1 MQNVGISITDIIIA
15 LAYIIGTV
23 GIGFYFL
30 KQQKSAKEF
39 LMANRSMS
47 WLPVGLSLMATL
59 TSAVGYM
66 AYPAG
71 AFKSGLILFWMAMA
85 IPLSYPVVVYVF
97 MPFYHRLKLYTA
109 YEYLEKR
116 FDKNVRVL
124 SSGIFIIWR
133 LTWMAAVLYVPSMVL
148 NIVSDGQIPLVPS
161 IIVLGIVALLM
172 TTLGGVKAVMWGDVF
187 HSAVMFFGMFLVIVF
202 IINSV
207 PGGFSKI
214 WDTLAAAG
222 KTKMTG
228 TIPGFEDAGIF
239 SKLKLYLVTDFTI
252 VSIVITY
259 TVQKMGNYCVDQAM
273 VQRYIT
279 ASSLKE
285 SQKGFLANAGA
296 YLLYIVL
303 VTTIGAGLFSVVENF
318 TFPDNLK
325 VDQIYPYFISNFLPT
340 GVVGILLA
348 SIYAASLSSINGGIN
363 SITTAILNDFY
374 APYKLKQYNL
384 EIGENSEEEKA
395 RRLKIS
401 RISTVII
408 GLIAI
413 VLAFF
418 VPYLGD
424 IFTYSQKLINMFAG
438 PLFGIFLLGMLTKR
452 ATSPAVLTA
461 GFLGF
466 IVGSLLVFGPKM
478 GIDSLAVGVLW
489 PATISFVITIALGY
503 GLSMIIGKNDDEALS
518 YTRKGVMSN
527 TELE

>member
-1 MQNVGISITDIIIA
+1 MQNVGISTTDMIIA
-15 LAYIIGTV
+15 LTYIFGTV

-30 KQQKSAKEF
+30 KQQKSAKDF
-39 LMANRSMS
+39 LMAGRSMS

-71 AFKSGLILFWMAMA
+71 AFKSGLILFWMSMA
-85 IPLSYPVVVYVF
+85 IPISYPVVVYVF
-97 MPFYHRLKLYTA
+97 MPFYHKLKLYTA

-116 FDKNVRVL
+116 FDKNVRGL
-124 SSGIFIIWR
+124 ASGIFIIWR

-148 NIVSDGQIPLVPS
+148 NVVSGGKIPLIPS

-187 HSAVMFFGMFLVIVF
+187 HSAIMFLGMFLVIFF
-202 IINSV
+202 IIDAV
-207 PGGFSKI
+207 PGGLTKI

-228 TIPGFEDAGIF
+228 NIPGFGEAGIF
-239 SKLKLYLVTDFTI
+239 GKIKLYLITDFTI

-259 TVQKMGNYCVDQAM
+259 TIQKMGNYCVDQAM

-279 ASSLKE
+279 AKSVKE
-285 SQKGFLANAGA
+285 SQKGFLANAIA

-303 VTTIGAGLFSVVENF
+303 VTTIGAGLFTVAKNL
-318 TFPDNLK
+318 TFPASLK
-325 VDQIYPYFISNFLPT
+325 IDHIYPYFIANILPT
-340 GVVGILLA
+340 GVIGILLA

-374 APYKLKQYNL
+374 APYKLKQNNL

-395 RRLKIS
+395 HRLRIS
-401 RISTVII
+401 RISTVLI
-408 GLIAI
+408 GLVAI
-413 VLAFF
+413 IMAFF
-418 VPYLGD
+418 VEQLGD
-424 IFTYSQKLINMFAG
+424 IFTYSQKLINMFTG
-438 PLFGIFLLGMLTKR
+438 PLFGIFLLGMFTKR
-452 ATSPAVLTA
+452 VTAPAVLTA

-466 IVGSLLVFGPKM
+466 IFGSLLVFGPKM

-489 PATISFVITIALGY
+489 PAAISFVVTIIIGY
-503 GLSMIIGKNDDEALS
+503 ILSFFIGKNDPKTLN
-518 YTRKGVMSN
+518 YTRRNVMLSDN
-527 TELE
+527 

>member
-1 MQNVGISITDIIIA
+1 MQNVGINTIDIIIA
-15 LAYIIGTV
+15 LSYIIGTV
-23 GIGFYFL
+23 GVGFYFL
-30 KQQKSAKEF
+30 KEQKSAKDF
-39 LMANRSMS
+39 LMAGRSMS

-85 IPLSYPVVVYVF
+85 IPISYPVVVYVF
-97 MPFYHRLKLYTA
+97 MPFYHKLKLYTA

-116 FDKNVRVL
+116 FDKSVRGL
-124 SSGIFIIWR
+124 GSGIFIIWR

-148 NIVSDGQIPLVPS
+148 NVVSDGKIPLIPS
-161 IIVLGIVALLM
+161 IIVLGIVGILM

-187 HSAVMFFGMFLVIVF
+187 HSAIMFLGMFLVIFF
-202 IINSV
+202 IISAV
-207 PGGFSKI
+207 PGGVTKI
-214 WDTLAAAG
+214 WDTLGAAG
-222 KTKMTG
+222 KTQMTG
-228 TIPGFEDAGIF
+228 NIPGFGDAGLF
-239 SKLKLYLVTDFTI
+239 SKIHLYLITDFTI
-252 VSIVITY
+252 VSIIITY
-259 TVQKMGNYCVDQAM
+259 TIQKMGNYCVDQAM

-303 VTTIGAGLFSVVENF
+303 VTIIGAGLFTVAKNL
-318 TFPDNLK
+318 TFPTSLK
-325 VDQIYPYFISNFLPT
+325 IDHIYPYFIANFLPT

-374 APYKLKQYNL
+374 APYKLKQNNL

-401 RISTVII
+401 RISTILI
-408 GLIAI
+408 GLVAI
-413 VLAFF
+413 IMAFF
-418 VPYLGD
+418 VEQLGD
-424 IFTYSQKLINMFAG
+424 IFTYSQKLINMFTG

-452 ATSPAVLTA
+452 ATAPAVLVA

-466 IVGSLLVFGPKM
+466 IFGSLLVFGPKM

-489 PATISFVITIALGY
+489 PATISFVVTIVIGY
-503 GLSMIIGKNDDEALS
+503 ALS
-518 YTRKGVMSN
+518 FVIGENNKDRINYTRKNVMLN
-527 TELE
+527 ENL